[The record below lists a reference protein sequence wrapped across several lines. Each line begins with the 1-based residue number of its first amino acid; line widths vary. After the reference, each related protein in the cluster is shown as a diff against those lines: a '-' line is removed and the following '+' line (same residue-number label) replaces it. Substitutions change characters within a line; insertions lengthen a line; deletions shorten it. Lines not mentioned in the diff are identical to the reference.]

1 METKIKTPKQVLIEE
16 VKRLDEKKQK
26 KLLKKLE
33 GFGDDASLV
42 DLFGISPDMIE
53 YFYTQVRQKFLR
65 KQFGE
70 SSAGFRFLHK
80 IMPMDARFAMGVA
93 ASEHMQKHYEDAAQ
107 WYWAA
112 DKLAPESP
120 MALYHASD
128 CYEKLEL
135 PELSKHSLEKALEK
149 CKDNKEFAELGGK
162 IQLLLDSAKTKEV
175 KK

>member
-16 VKRLDEKKQK
+16 VKKLDEKKQK

-33 GFGDDASLV
+33 GFKDNTSL
-42 DLFGISPDMIE
+42 LELMEITPDMIE
-53 YFYTQVRQKFLR
+53 YFYTQTRQKYLR
-65 KQFGE
+65 KEYGA
-70 SSAGFRFLHK
+70 SSAAFRFLHK
-80 IMPMDARFAMGVA
+80 IAPMDARFAMGVA
-93 ASEHMQKHYEDAAQ
+93 ASEHMQKHYEDAVQ

-128 CYEKLEL
+128 CYVNLNM
-135 PELSKHSLEKALEK
+135 PELAMHSLESALEK
-149 CKDNKEFAELGGK
+149 CKNNSAFADLEGK
-162 IQLLLDSAKTKEV
+162 ITLILESSKTKEV